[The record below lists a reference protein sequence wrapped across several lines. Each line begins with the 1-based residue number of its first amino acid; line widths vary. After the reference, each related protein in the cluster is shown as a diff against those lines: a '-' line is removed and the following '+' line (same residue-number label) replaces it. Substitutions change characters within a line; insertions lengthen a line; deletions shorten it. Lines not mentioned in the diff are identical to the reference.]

1 MIALRLAAA
10 AAMLG
15 AGLPSAARDEPPLPV
30 WDPEVRG
37 ALEESGWVPG
47 AILLDP
53 SPLPEIADSEPA
65 DPIPPNLENPTEA
78 ELADDGLPV
87 SLVPDEFIADY
98 FAARPETFLVD
109 PQNLLGS
116 EVHAERLGFLN
127 YHADESNI
135 DLYIYVFGGDQDIPT
150 DVRGEETIERFF
162 PDDPPAAVV
171 FYFLGA
177 PERSILYLSPSL
189 TDVVSAPEQ
198 RRALQSSMMQ
208 AFSRSNAIDEF
219 TAFTVQMSIRIYWME
234 RMLGGQATGEPA
246 ADLAGA
252 VGPLPPV
259 GPVAADQPVRPPGRF
274 DALVSLVPLSA
285 ALVAIAL
292 TALAGL
298 IIWLSIRARYHFPD
312 LDVEPRLGGPHAAGI
327 GAVISFAS
335 AAAPPA
341 SQRDQVPEYLR
352 RL

>member
-1 MIALRLAAA
+1 MTALRLAAA
-10 AAMLG
+10 AMLA
-15 AGLPSAARDEPPLPV
+15 AGPASAAREEPPLPV

-37 ALEESGWVPG
+37 SLEESGWVPG
-47 AILLDP
+47 AILLNPD
-53 SPLPEIADSEPA
+53 PLPEIADAEPA
-65 DPIPPNLENPTEA
+65 EPVPPGLENPTEA
-78 ELADDGLPV
+78 ELADDGLPAT
-87 SLVPDEFIADY
+87 LIPDEFIADY
-98 FAARPETFLVD
+98 FAARPESFLID

-116 EVHAERLGFLN
+116 EAHAERLGFLQ
-127 YHADESNI
+127 YHADDSSI
-135 DLYIYVFGGDQDIPT
+135 DLFIYVFGGDQEIPT

-162 PDDPPAAVV
+162 SEDRPAAVV

-208 AFSRSNAIDEF
+208 AFSRSNPIEEF

-234 RMLGGQATGEPA
+234 RMLSGEAAGEPP

-252 VGPLPPV
+252 GAPTPPAGP
-259 GPVAADQPVRPPGRF
+259 AADDLPVLPPGRF
-274 DALVSLVPLSA
+274 EALVSQVPLPA
-285 ALVAIAL
+285 ALAGAGL
-292 TALAGL
+292 AALAGL
-298 IIWLSIRARYHFPD
+298 FVWLGVRARYRFPD
-312 LDVEPRLGGPHAAGI
+312 FDVEPRLGGPHAAGV

-341 SQRDQVPEYLR
+341 SQRDQVPDYLR